1 MRSTLAALLA
11 AAFAALATP
20 AAACSTFLCLGDA
33 VSDDLYPPGEAPLPY
48 AVQEAV
54 QARRGK
60 GLSAAG
66 FYNDP
71 SLAHAHRR
79 TVAYDAPPAFF
90 SWLFP
95 PASEVHHH
103 EYERVVERRYDQPVR
118 RAY

>member
-1 MRSTLAALLA
+1 MRLTLAALLA

-33 VSDDLYPPGEAPLPY
+33 VSDDLYPPGEAALPF

-54 QARRGK
+54 QARMGK

-71 SLAHAHRR
+71 TLAHAHRR
-79 TVAYDAPPAFF
+79 TVAYDAPPA
-90 SWLFP
+90 
-95 PASEVHHH
+95 SEAHHH

>member
-1 MRSTLAALLA
+1 MRLTFAALLA

-33 VSDDLYPPGEAPLPY
+33 VADDLYPPGEAPLPF

-54 QARRGK
+54 RVRMDK
-60 GLSAAG
+60 GLSLAG

-71 SLAHAHRR
+71 SLAHGHSH
-79 TVAYDAPPAFF
+79 YDHPI
-90 SWLFP
+90 S
-95 PASEVHHH
+95 
-103 EYERVVERRYDQPVR
+103 